1 MLAYAKFI
9 LYFMRLPMQNHP
21 LRCLL
26 SATIASLVLSQTT
39 FSQPVENESE
49 FDPLF
54 EEPIPVLQDN
64 LPPDGNLQALEDTP
78 PPPPIATSILQV
90 EMQPFN
96 SRRADLVD
104 VLESPLRSVTING
117 QIVALRNPERVT
129 NFYLTEI
136 YPTVWTHEDAF
147 LPALESLQAAIE
159 AATDDALPPARYH
172 QALLAGLSAGQTH
185 HDIVAYELL
194 LSDAY
199 LTLAGDLAN
208 GLVDPRRT
216 HPTWNAQT
224 VSDIEL
230 GEMLARGIRDNNLRG
245 ELDAINA
252 NNSRYQHLKA
262 LYNSQRGNGQT
273 TPAGQKLPAVNL
285 KPGMDHPAVLILR
298 EKIGVSGDSTLFDA
312 ELAQAVKEY
321 QRGIGVPA
329 DGIIGPGMRKQL
341 NGNSVASANNVSL
354 DSLKINMERQR
365 WMPQDEGASYILAN
379 IPSYRVQ
386 MFRDGSTI
394 YDTKAIVGRKDRPTP
409 AFTDRMRHVVM
420 SPTWTVP
427 PTILK
432 KDKLP
437 QLRNN
442 PGAFNGN
449 YEVVTPGGRVVKPSD
464 VNWGAVNPA
473 NYALRQ
479 KPGGRNALGRVKFLF
494 PNKHAIYLHDTP
506 QKSLFNRSSR
516 ALSSG
521 CIRLHDPM
529 EFAEILLQG
538 TEWTPEKIKSA
549 SHQSKE
555 RWVNPPEETP
565 IYLVYWTTWTDL
577 QGKILSA
584 PDIYNLDKTLLTQ
597 YNSAF

>member
-1 MLAYAKFI
+1 
-9 LYFMRLPMQNHP
+9 MQTHP
-21 LRCLL
+21 TRCLL
-26 SATIASLVLSQTT
+26 AATIAAFALSPWALAQTAED
-39 FSQPVENESE
+39 SSE

-54 EEPIPVLQDN
+54 EEPVPVLQDN

-78 PPPPIATSILQV
+78 PPPPVATSILQV

-104 VLESPLRSVTING
+104 MLEGTIDTVIING
-117 QIVALRNPERVT
+117 QPIALRNPERVRS
-129 NFYLTEI
+129 FYFTEI
-136 YPTVWTHEDAF
+136 FPTIWTQEDTL

-159 AATDDALPPARYH
+159 AASDDALPSARYH
-172 QALLAGLSAGQTH
+172 QALIAGLTSGQAH
-185 HDIVAYELL
+185 ADIVAYELL

-208 GLVDPRRT
+208 GLVDPKKT

-224 VSDIEL
+224 VSDAEL

-252 NNSRYQHLKA
+252 NNSRYQNLKA
-262 LYNSQRGNGQT
+262 RYNALRGGAQAPA
-273 TPAGQKLPAVNL
+273 TPDLPAVVL
-285 KPGMDHPAVLILR
+285 KPGMDHPAVVILR
-298 EKIGVSGDSTLFDA
+298 EKIGASGTGSFFDA
-312 ELAQAVKEY
+312 VLEEEVKAY
-321 QRGIGVPA
+321 QRSVGVKPDA
-329 DGIIGPGMRKQL
+329 IVGSGTRQHL
-341 NGNSVASANNVSL
+341 NGSGNSSGNASL

-386 MFRDGSTI
+386 MFRDGATI
-394 YDTKAIVGRKDRPTP
+394 YDTKAIVGRKDRQTP

-437 QLRNN
+437 QLRSN
-442 PGAFNGN
+442 PGAFNGS

-464 VNWGAVNPA
+464 VDWHSVNPS

-506 QKSLFNRSSR
+506 QKSLFNKSNR

-529 EFAEILLQG
+529 EFAQILLQG
-538 TEWTPEKIKSA
+538 TNWTPERIKEA

-577 QGKILSA
+577 QGKLLTA

-597 YNSAF
+597 YNNAF